1 MLVAAWF
8 IFIFLVILFGFGL
21 VFATFLHWYKESKVR
36 KKNKQVGERSGRTAV
51 DLSF

>member
-36 KKNKQVGERSGRTAV
+36 KKTNKLAKEVAGQPLT
-51 DLSF
+51 